1 MEHYDNYLEKA
12 DIIKP
17 IYAKVD
23 GIVESMDT
31 REIGMAVVAMGGGR
45 RKPTDSIDYAVG
57 FTDFATIGESVSA
70 GKPLAVAHVRSEE
83 QFEEAQ
89 KAIQNAIKIGE
100 ATPESKSMVFKKIT
114 LEDLKK

>member
-1 MEHYDNYLEKA
+1 
-12 DIIKP
+12 
-17 IYAKVD
+17 VD

-57 FTDFATIGESVSA
+57 FTDFATIGERVSA
-70 GKPLAVAHVRSEE
+70 EKPLAVAHVRSEE
-83 QFEEAQ
+83 QFKEAQ

-100 ATPESKSMVFKKIT
+100 SAAESKPMVFKKIT
-114 LEDLKK
+114 LEDLGR